1 MRSIVSLMMMKTYC
15 LNHSLSKWAVCFVTI
30 LLTSHLSLLTSS
42 CGSNDKRFH
51 LEGNFKN
58 INQGEFY
65 LYELDHGIKDTIS
78 VKDGHFVYDIP
89 IEDTLTFALLFPNYS
104 EIPIFAHPGAKV
116 KIKGDVSH
124 LKETKVKGTDENES
138 MTAFRLEVSEMTP
151 PEAQKH
157 ARQQIENN
165 PESPINAYLLRRYF
179 ILGPD
184 ADYHEAARLCK
195 LMGKA
200 HPNNIIINRLY
211 YQLAGLKNKNDM
223 GKMPRFSAIDTKGDT
238 ITENNLK
245 ATANLVIVWASWS
258 FNSQNIIHQLSRLK
272 RTYNKDLAILSIC
285 IDASP
290 DEGKQVLARDSIQW
304 PNICDGK
311 LWDSQLLKTFGLSAV
326 PSNMLYDGKG
336 NAIGRNMPFVDLEK
350 EIAKLVK

>member
-1 MRSIVSLMMMKTYC
+1 MSHC
-15 LNHSLSKWAVCFVTI
+15 LSKWAACLVTI
-30 LLTSHLSLLTSS
+30 LLTSCLSLLMSS
-42 CGSNDKRFH
+42 CGGNDKRFH

-58 INQGEFY
+58 INQGEFF

-104 EIPIFAHPGAKV
+104 EIPIFAYPGAKV
-116 KIKGDVSH
+116 KINGDVSH

-138 MTAFRLEVSEMTP
+138 MTTFRMEVSGMTP

-157 ARQQIENN
+157 ARQQIEDN
-165 PESPINAYLLRRYF
+165 PESLINTYLLRRYF
-179 ILGPD
+179 ILAPD
-184 ADYHEAARLCK
+184 ADYKEAARLCK
-195 LMGKA
+195 MMGKA
-200 HPNNIIINRLY
+200 QPDNITINRLY
-211 YQLAGLKNKNDM
+211 YQLSGLKNKNDM

-238 ITENNLK
+238 ITEKNLK
-245 ATANLVIVWASWS
+245 TTANLIFVWSSWS

-272 RTYNKDLAILSIC
+272 RTYNKDLAILSIS

-290 DEGKQVLARDSIQW
+290 DEGKPILARDSIQW

-326 PSNMLYDGKG
+326 PSNILYDKKG
-336 NAIGRNMPFVDLEK
+336 NTIGRNLPFVDLEK
-350 EIAKLVK
+350 EIGKLVK